1 MLRKYFQKNMGTT
14 DRIVRISFALLFFIL
29 YFTKTVTGIFGL
41 VLLVLGIAFVV
52 ISLFSF
58 CPFYPLLGI
67 STCKK
72 KP

>member
-1 MLRKYFQKNMGTT
+1 
-14 DRIVRISFALLFFIL
+14 
-29 YFTKTVTGIFGL
+29 
-41 VLLVLGIAFVV
+41 LVLGIAFVI